1 MKKIAVILAG
11 CGSKDGAEIT
21 EAVSTLLTLS
31 ELKVKFD
38 IFAPDVEISVT
49 NHLNGAIS
57 NETRNVLVEAA
68 RIARGQIK
76 DLVHLKTD
84 DYDGVVFPGGYGVA
98 RSLCTWGKDG
108 AKCEVLPDAK
118 RVVEE
123 FYSQAKP
130 ICAICIAPALIA
142 RVLGQFGINLTLGQD
157 SEASLEVTKTG
168 ACHVKCAATDY
179 VSDRE
184 SKIITTPAYMC
195 DATPF
200 EVYTG
205 IRKALHEMVE
215 MA

>member
-1 MKKIAVILAG
+1 VKKIAVILAG

-21 EAVSTLLTLS
+21 EAVSTLLALS

-38 IFAPDVEISVT
+38 NFAPDVEISVT
-49 NHLNGAIS
+49 NHLNGASS

-76 DLVHLKTD
+76 DLVHLKAD
-84 DYDGVVFPGGYGVA
+84 DYDGVVFPGGFGVA

-118 RVVEE
+118 RVIEE

-142 RVLGQFGINLTLGQD
+142 RVLGHYGINLTLGQD

-168 ACHVKCAATDY
+168 ANHVKCAATDY

-195 DATPF
+195 NATPF

>member
-49 NHLNGAIS
+49 NHLDGAIS

-76 DLVHLKTD
+76 DLVHLKAD

-142 RVLGQFGINLTLGQD
+142 RVLGQYGINLTLGQD

>member
-1 MKKIAVILAG
+1 MRKIAVILAG

-38 IFAPDVEISVT
+38 IFAPNVEINVT
-49 NHLNGAIS
+49 NHLNGEIS
-57 NETRNVLVEAA
+57 NQTRNVLVEAA

-76 DLVHLKTD
+76 DLVHLKAD

-118 RVVEE
+118 RAVEE
-123 FYSQAKP
+123 FYSQTKP

-142 RVLGQFGINLTLGQD
+142 RVLGHHGISLTLGQD
-157 SEASLEVTKTG
+157 SEASLEVAKTG
-168 ACHVKCAATDY
+168 AVHVKCAATDY

-195 DATPF
+195 NATPF

>member
-31 ELKVKFD
+31 ELKVQFD
-38 IFAPDVEISVT
+38 IFAPDVEINVT
-49 NHLNGAIS
+49 NHLNGASS
-57 NETRNVLVEAA
+57 NETRNVLVESA

-118 RVVEE
+118 RVIEE

-142 RVLGQFGINLTLGQD
+142 RVLGHYGINLTLGQG
-157 SEASLEVTKTG
+157 SEASLEITKTG
-168 ACHVKCAATDY
+168 ASHVKCAATDY